1 MGRFAMLIL
10 VFASMAQAAE
20 GVSPY
25 LPKVGPPPLRFQP
38 APRSVALLKLPPLA
52 MADPTPP
59 VAVPPAQPTPAPSH
73 LPAPTNA
80 EEAAP
85 DLWDMFGADSAIP
98 TPDPPVTASPPQ
110 PAGTA
115 PPAAPPP
122 PAPPGPPPPP
132 DPAGTAPPAEPPP
145 LNVTPQML
153 VKFFNQQPGASNRTG
168 VEFLAPPSFFKPA
181 IPPGGSPSSTATYTT
196 PK

>member
-98 TPDPPVTASPPQ
+98 TPDPPVTASPPE
-110 PAGTA
+110 
-115 PPAAPPP
+115 
-122 PAPPGPPPPP
+122 
-132 DPAGTAPPAEPPP
+132 PAGTAPPAEPPP